1 MIVVHLAASGFLGGP
16 ESQMLG
22 LVGSLPEG
30 YRSAVLS
37 FSEGG
42 RCRALLEAARSLGA
56 ETVELEQNAPH
67 YLASVREIAGHLKRL
82 GADVLCCHGY
92 KADILGLIAARRAG
106 VRVVSVSHGWTA
118 ATLKVRLN
126 EMLDRLCLHGM
137 DRVVCVSEGQA
148 RKVRRAWVSA
158 SRVVVIHNAIDLAR
172 TIEEVDPAGRDR
184 LQSLFP
190 DPPRRIVGAAGRL
203 SPEKGYGVLVE
214 AAAAVVRENADIGF
228 VHFGD
233 GPLRGALER
242 RVSELGLDARFRFAG
257 FRSDLDRVFPHLD
270 LFVLPSFT
278 EGLPVVV
285 LEAFSAGL
293 AVVATAVGGTPEV
306 VTDGLNG
313 RLVAPG
319 DPQALAVRI
328 VETLADTPA
337 RLALGER
344 GRALVRDRFTFATQS
359 LAYQQLFAS
368 LGRETTEKPQPAGS
382 GAHSLGRAG
391 R

>member
-1 MIVVHLAASGFLGGP
+1 MVVVHLAASGALGGP

-42 RCRALLEAARSLGA
+42 RCRALLEKARSLGA
-56 ETVELEQNAPH
+56 EVVELEHNAPR
-67 YLASVREIAGHLKRL
+67 YLASVREIAGHLERL
-82 GADVLCCHGY
+82 DAGVVCCHGY
-92 KADILGLIAARRAG
+92 KPDILGLLAARRAG
-106 VRVVSVSHGWTA
+106 RPVVSVSHGWTA
-118 ATLKVRLN
+118 ATLKVRLY
-126 EMLDRLCLHGM
+126 ETLDRLCLHGM

-148 RKVRRAWVSA
+148 RRVRRAGVPA
-158 SRVVVIHNAIDLAR
+158 RRVVVIHNAIELSR

-214 AAAAVVRENADIGF
+214 AAAAVIRENPDIGF

-233 GPLRGALER
+233 GPLRNALVR

-285 LEAFSAGL
+285 LEAFAAGVP
-293 AVVATAVGGTPEV
+293 VVATAVGGTPEV
-306 VTDGLNG
+306 VADGLNG

-319 DPQALAVRI
+319 NPQALAGRI

-337 RLALGER
+337 RLALGQR
-344 GRALVRDRFTFATQS
+344 GRDLVRDRFTFATQS
-359 LAYQQLFAS
+359 FAYQQLFAG
-368 LGRETTEKPQPAGS
+368 LGCSST
-382 GAHSLGRAG
+382 
-391 R
+391 